1 MKKGLLLL
9 SLIVMFT
16 ACGQKEE
23 APKAETVTP
32 VAAEQVIEEVTPVAE
47 EVTPVAEEI
56 VVTEDKTSEVV
67 EAVEES
73 VAADVIEATNGEVVT
88 ETPVVE
94 ETVVVEETPVTEE
107 KPAQ

>member
-9 SLIVMFT
+9 SLITMFA

-32 VAAEQVIEEVTPVAE
+32 VVAEQVIE

-73 VAADVIEATNGEVVT
+73 VVA

-94 ETVVVEETPVTEE
+94 E

>member
-9 SLIVMFT
+9 SLIAMFT

-32 VAAEQVIEEVTPVAE
+32 VA
-47 EVTPVAEEI
+47 EEI
-56 VVTEDKTSEVV
+56 IVTEDKTSEVV

-73 VAADVIEATNGEVVT
+73 VVADVAETTSGEVTV

-94 ETVVVEETPVTEE
+94 ETVVVEEAPTTEE